1 MWSAAR
7 VFLRKAGTII
17 LATSL
22 VLWALLSLPVREA
35 QTRGMP
41 RTDATAYV
49 MNHSYAADVGRAVE
63 PVFAPLGFDWR
74 TDIALVGSLSA
85 REVFVSTLGQVSAA
99 ADPEDPHAALARM
112 TDEHGHRIFTA
123 PTVIALM
130 VYFMFALQCMSTIA
144 VMRRETN
151 SWRWPAFAFG
161 YMFALAWV
169 MAFAARVIAI
179 GVGA

>member
-1 MWSAAR
+1 
-7 VFLRKAGTII
+7 
-17 LATSL
+17 
-22 VLWALLSLPVREA
+22 
-35 QTRGMP
+35 
-41 RTDATAYV
+41 
-49 MNHSYAADVGRAVE
+49 
-63 PVFAPLGFDWR
+63 
-74 TDIALVGSLSA
+74 
-85 REVFVSTLGQVSAA
+85 VSAA

-169 MAFAARVIAI
+169 MAFAARSIAI

>member
-1 MWSAAR
+1 
-7 VFLRKAGTII
+7 
-17 LATSL
+17 
-22 VLWALLSLPVREA
+22 
-35 QTRGMP
+35 
-41 RTDATAYV
+41 
-49 MNHSYAADVGRAVE
+49 MNHSYAADVGHAVE

-99 ADPEDPHAALARM
+99 TDPEHPRQALAGM
-112 TDEHGHRIFTA
+112 TDDHGHRVFTT

-151 SWRWPAFAFG
+151 SWRWPAFAFS
-161 YMFALAWV
+161 YMFVLAWV
-169 MAFAARVIAI
+169 MAFIARSTAI
-179 GVGA
+179 GLGA

>member
-1 MWSAAR
+1 M
-7 VFLRKAGTII
+7 
-17 LATSL
+17 
-22 VLWALLSLPVREA
+22 
-35 QTRGMP
+35 Q
-41 RTDATAYV
+41 
-49 MNHSYAADVGRAVE
+49 
-63 PVFAPLGFDWR
+63 
-74 TDIALVGSLSA
+74 
-85 REVFVSTLGQVSAA
+85 
-99 ADPEDPHAALARM
+99 ALAGM

-169 MAFAARVIAI
+169 MAFAARSIAI
-179 GVGA
+179 GLGA